1 MHRVYFESFNRKASN
16 FMKQIHLPR
25 ILDELWRLLLIVIGA
40 VLAGAGFSLF
50 QVPYNIAAGGVSGI
64 AILINHFTGWPIA
77 TMYLIMNIPL
87 FVVGFFYLG
96 RWRFLFSTALAV
108 LLFTMTTGLFDQ
120 YLPAL
125 LPEWPITDNILLSA
139 IYAGLVGGIGGGL
152 LYLAGATLGGTAIIG
167 RIIQVKTGLSLS
179 QIYLFVDGAIVLAAG
194 VIFGWEIALYAM
206 LTLLLS
212 GQAADFVL
220 EGPSRAR
227 TAMVVTTQP
236 QPITRALIAELGR
249 GVSYWEA
256 VGGYT
261 GEPRTIVMCTIYRP
275 QVGDLKR
282 VVAAHDPHAF
292 VIIGT
297 TQQALGEGFTEL
309 RQRE

>member
-1 MHRVYFESFNRKASN
+1 M
-16 FMKQIHLPR
+16 MKR
-25 ILDELWRLLLIVIGA
+25 IRWSRIWDELWRLLLILVGA
-40 VLAGAGFSLF
+40 TVSGLGFSLF
-50 QVPYNIAAGGVSGI
+50 QAPYNIAAGGVSGI
-64 AILINHFTGWPIA
+64 AILINHFTGWPISA
-77 TMYLIMNIPL
+77 MYLVMNIPL
-87 FVVGFFYLG
+87 FVLGFFYLG
-96 RWRFLFSTALAV
+96 RWRFLFSTAIAVVIFSASIGLADQFLPT
-108 LLFTMTTGLFDQ
+108 LLDS
-120 YLPAL
+120 
-125 LPEWPITDNILLSA
+125 WPITDNILLST

-152 LYLAGATLGGTAIIG
+152 IYLAGATIGGTAIIG

-179 QIYLFVDGAIVLAAG
+179 QIYLFVDGTIVLAAG
-194 VIFGWEIALYAM
+194 VIFGWEIALYAV

-227 TAMVVTTQP
+227 TAMVITTRP
-236 QPITRALIAELGR
+236 EAITKALIAELGR

-256 VGGYT
+256 IGGYT
-261 GEPRTIVMCTIYRP
+261 GEVRTIVMCTIYRP

-282 VVAAHDPHAF
+282 VVANHDPHAF

-309 RQRE
+309 RKRD

>member
-1 MHRVYFESFNRKASN
+1 
-16 FMKQIHLPR
+16 MKSLHLPR
-25 ILDELWRLLLIVIGA
+25 ILDELWRILLILIGA
-40 VLAGAGFSLF
+40 TLAGAGFSLF

-64 AILINHFTGWPIA
+64 AILINYFTGWPIA

-108 LLFTMTTGLFDQ
+108 LLFTVTTGLLDR

-125 LPEWPITDNILLSA
+125 LSAWPITDNVLLSA

-152 LYLAGATLGGTAIIG
+152 LYVAGATLGGTAIIG
-167 RIIQVKTGLSLS
+167 RVIQVKTGLSLS

-227 TAMVVTTQP
+227 TAMVVTTRP
-236 QPITRALIAELGR
+236 QPITQALIAELGR

-282 VVAAHDPHAF
+282 VVATHDPHAF

-309 RQRE
+309 RRRN

>member
-1 MHRVYFESFNRKASN
+1 
-16 FMKQIHLPR
+16 MKSLHLPR
-25 ILDELWRLLLIVIGA
+25 ILDELWRILLIVIGA
-40 VLAGAGFSLF
+40 TLAGAGFSLF

-64 AILINHFTGWPIA
+64 AILINYFTGWPIA

-96 RWRFLFSTALAV
+96 RWRFLFSTALGV
-108 LLFTMTTGLFDQ
+108 LIFTMTTGLFDR

-125 LPEWPITDNILLSA
+125 LPTWPITDNVLLSA

-152 LYLAGATLGGTAIIG
+152 LYVAGATLGGTAIIG
-167 RIIQVKTGLSLS
+167 RVIQVKTGLSLS

-236 QPITRALIAELGR
+236 QPITQALIAELGR

-282 VVAAHDPHAF
+282 VVATHDPHAF

-309 RQRE
+309 RRRA

>member
-1 MHRVYFESFNRKASN
+1 
-16 FMKQIHLPR
+16 MKR
-25 ILDELWRLLLIVIGA
+25 IRWSRIWDELWRLLLILVGA
-40 VLAGAGFSLF
+40 AVSGLGFSLF
-50 QVPYNIAAGGVSGI
+50 QAPYNIAAGGVSGI
-64 AILINHFTGWPIA
+64 AILINHFTGWPIS
-77 TMYLIMNIPL
+77 TMYLVMNIPL
-87 FVVGFFYLG
+87 FVLGFFYLG
-96 RWRFLFSTALAV
+96 RWRFLFSTAIAVVIFSASIGLADQFLPT
-108 LLFTMTTGLFDQ
+108 LLDS
-120 YLPAL
+120 
-125 LPEWPITDNILLSA
+125 WPITDNILLST

-152 LYLAGATLGGTAIIG
+152 IYLAGATIGGTAIIG

-179 QIYLFVDGAIVLAAG
+179 QIYLFVDGTIVLVAG
-194 VIFGWEIALYAM
+194 IIFGWEIALYAV

-227 TAMVVTTQP
+227 TAMVITTKP
-236 QPITRALIAELGR
+236 EAITKALIAELGR

-261 GEPRTIVMCTIYRP
+261 GEVRTIVMCTIYRP

-282 VVAAHDPHAF
+282 VVANHDPHAF

-309 RQRE
+309 RKRG

>member
-1 MHRVYFESFNRKASN
+1 
-16 FMKQIHLPR
+16 MKR
-25 ILDELWRLLLIVIGA
+25 IRWSRIWDELWRLLLILVGA
-40 VLAGAGFSLF
+40 AVSGLGFSLF
-50 QVPYNIAAGGVSGI
+50 QAPYNIAAGGVSGI
-64 AILINHFTGWPIA
+64 AILINHFTGWPIS
-77 TMYLIMNIPL
+77 TMYLVMNIPL
-87 FVVGFFYLG
+87 FVLGFFYLG
-96 RWRFLFSTALAV
+96 RWRFLFSTAIAVVIFSASIGLA
-108 LLFTMTTGLFDQ
+108 DQ
-120 YLPAL
+120 FLPAL
-125 LPEWPITDNILLSA
+125 LDSWPITDNILLST

-152 LYLAGATLGGTAIIG
+152 IYLAGATIGGTAIIG

-179 QIYLFVDGAIVLAAG
+179 QIYLFVDGTIVLVAG
-194 VIFGWEIALYAM
+194 IIFGWEIALYAV

-227 TAMVVTTQP
+227 TAMVITTKP
-236 QPITRALIAELGR
+236 EAITKALIAELGR

-261 GEPRTIVMCTIYRP
+261 GEVRTIVMCTIYRP

-282 VVAAHDPHAF
+282 VVANHDPHAF

-309 RQRE
+309 RKRG

>member
-1 MHRVYFESFNRKASN
+1 
-16 FMKQIHLPR
+16 MKRIRLPR
-25 ILDELWRLLLIVIGA
+25 ILDELWRLLLIIIGA
-40 VLAGAGFSLF
+40 VLAGIGFSLF
-50 QVPYNIAAGGVSGI
+50 QVPYNIAAGGLSGI
-64 AILINHFTGWPIA
+64 AIIINHFTGWPIA

-108 LLFTMTTGLFDQ
+108 LIFTVTTGLFDQ
-120 YLPAL
+120 HLPTL
-125 LPEWPITDNILLSA
+125 LPKWPITDNILLSA

-152 LYLAGATLGGTAIIG
+152 LYLAGATLGGTAVIG

-179 QIYLFVDGAIVLAAG
+179 QIYLFVDGAIVLVAG

-227 TAMVVTTQP
+227 TAMVVTTRP
-236 QPITRALIAELGR
+236 QPITQALIAELGR

-261 GEPRTIVMCTIYRP
+261 GEARTIVMCTIYRP

-282 VVAAHDPHAF
+282 IVATYDPHAF

>member
-1 MHRVYFESFNRKASN
+1 
-16 FMKQIHLPR
+16 MKRFQLPR
-25 ILDELWRLLLIVIGA
+25 ILDELWRLFLIVLGA

-64 AILINHFTGWPIA
+64 AILINHFTGWPIS

-108 LLFTMTTGLFDQ
+108 VLFTVTTGYFDRS
-120 YLPAL
+120 LPAL

-167 RIIQVKTGLSLS
+167 RIVQVKSGLSLS
-179 QIYLFVDGAIVLAAG
+179 EIYLFVDGAIVLAAG

-236 QPITRALIAELGR
+236 QPITQALIAELGR

-261 GEPRTIVMCTIYRP
+261 GEPRTIVMCTLYRP

-282 VVAAHDPHAF
+282 IVAQHDPHAF

-309 RQRE
+309 RRRE

>member
-1 MHRVYFESFNRKASN
+1 
-16 FMKQIHLPR
+16 
-25 ILDELWRLLLIVIGA
+25 
-40 VLAGAGFSLF
+40 
-50 QVPYNIAAGGVSGI
+50 
-64 AILINHFTGWPIA
+64 
-77 TMYLIMNIPL
+77 MYLIMNIPL

-108 LLFTMTTGLFDQ
+108 LIFTVTTGLFDQ
-120 YLPAL
+120 HLPTL
-125 LPEWPITDNILLSA
+125 LPKWPITDNILLSA

-152 LYLAGATLGGTAIIG
+152 LYLAGATLGGTAVIG

-179 QIYLFVDGAIVLAAG
+179 QIYLFVDGAIVLVAG

-227 TAMVVTTQP
+227 TAMVVTTRP
-236 QPITRALIAELGR
+236 QPITQALIAELGR

-261 GEPRTIVMCTIYRP
+261 GEARTIVMCTIYRP

-282 VVAAHDPHAF
+282 IVATYDPHAF

>member
-1 MHRVYFESFNRKASN
+1 
-16 FMKQIHLPR
+16 MKR
-25 ILDELWRLLLIVIGA
+25 IRWSRIWDELWRLLLILIGA
-40 VLAGAGFSLF
+40 TVSGLGFSLF
-50 QVPYNIAAGGVSGI
+50 QAPYNIAAGGVTGI
-64 AILINHFTGWPIA
+64 AILINHFTGWPISV
-77 TMYLIMNIPL
+77 MYLVMNVPL
-87 FVVGFFYLG
+87 FVLGFFYLG
-96 RWRFLFSTALAV
+96 RWRFLFSTAIAV
-108 LLFTMTTGLFDQ
+108 LVFSTTIGFADQ
-120 YLPAL
+120 YLPML
-125 LPEWPITDNILLSA
+125 LDEWPITNNILLSTV
-139 IYAGLVGGIGGGL
+139 YAGLVGGIGGGL
-152 LYLAGATLGGTAIIG
+152 IYLAGATIGGTAIIG

-194 VIFGWEIALYAM
+194 VIFGWEIALYAV
-206 LTLLLS
+206 LTLLLN

-227 TAMVVTTQP
+227 TAMVITTRP
-236 QPITRALIAELGR
+236 EAITKALIAELGR

-261 GEPRTIVMCTIYRP
+261 GEVRTIVMCTIYRP

-282 VVAAHDPHAF
+282 VVASQDPHAF

-309 RQRE
+309 RQRG

>member
-1 MHRVYFESFNRKASN
+1 MT
-16 FMKQIHLPR
+16 MKRFQLPR
-25 ILDELWRLLLIVIGA
+25 ILDELWRLFLIVLGA

-64 AILINHFTGWPIA
+64 AILINHFTGWPIS
-77 TMYLIMNIPL
+77 TMYLVMNIPL

-108 LLFTMTTGLFDQ
+108 VLFTVTTGYFDRS
-120 YLPAL
+120 LPAL

-167 RIIQVKTGLSLS
+167 RVIQVKTGLALS
-179 QIYLFVDGAIVLAAG
+179 QIYLFVDGTIVVAAG
-194 VIFGWEIALYAM
+194 IIFGWEIALYAM

-236 QPITRALIAELGR
+236 QAISQALIAELGR

-261 GEPRTIVMCTIYRP
+261 GEPRTIVMCTLYRP

-282 VVAAHDPHAF
+282 IVGQLDPHAF

-309 RQRE
+309 RRRG

>member
-1 MHRVYFESFNRKASN
+1 
-16 FMKQIHLPR
+16 MKYLHLPR
-25 ILDELWRLLLIVIGA
+25 ILDELWRILLILIGA
-40 VLAGAGFSLF
+40 TLAGAGFSLF
-50 QVPYNIAAGGVSGI
+50 QVPYSIAAGGVSGI
-64 AILINHFTGWPIA
+64 AILINSFTGWPIA
-77 TMYLIMNIPL
+77 AMYLIMNIPL
-87 FVVGFFYLG
+87 FVVGFFFLG
-96 RWRFLFSTALAV
+96 RWRFLFSTALGV
-108 LLFTMTTGLFDQ
+108 LIFTVTTGLFDR
-120 YLPAL
+120 YLPTL
-125 LPEWPITDNILLSA
+125 LPTWPITNNTLLSA

-167 RIIQVKTGLSLS
+167 RVIQVKTGLSLS

-194 VIFGWEIALYAM
+194 VLFGWEIALYAM

-236 QPITRALIAELGR
+236 QPITQALIAELGR

-275 QVGDLKR
+275 QVSDLKR
-282 VVAAHDPHAF
+282 VVATYDPHAF
-292 VIIGT
+292 VVIGM

-309 RQRE
+309 RRRN

>member
-1 MHRVYFESFNRKASN
+1 MRRL
-16 FMKQIHLPR
+16 QLPR
-25 ILDELWRLLLIVIGA
+25 ILDEMWRLFLILVGA

-64 AILINHFTGWPIA
+64 AILINHFTGWSISA
-77 TMYLIMNIPL
+77 MYLIMNVPL
-87 FVVGFFYLG
+87 FVVGFIYLG
-96 RWRFLFSTALAV
+96 RWRFLISTALAV
-108 LLFTMTTGLFDQ
+108 FLFSATTAFADR
-120 YLPAL
+120 YLPSVLAQ
-125 LPEWPITDNILLSA
+125 WPITDNILLSA

-152 LYLAGATLGGTAIIG
+152 IYLAGATLGGTAIVG

-194 VIFGWEIALYAM
+194 IVFGWEIALYAM

-212 GQAADFVL
+212 GQAADFVM

-227 TAMVVTTQP
+227 TAMVVTTNP
-236 QPITRALIAELGR
+236 EEITRALIGELGR

-256 VGGYT
+256 IGGYT
-261 GEPRTIVMCTIYRP
+261 GEKRTIVMCTIYRP

-282 VVAAHDPHAF
+282 VVATYDPHAF

-309 RQRE
+309 RTRG

>member
-1 MHRVYFESFNRKASN
+1 
-16 FMKQIHLPR
+16 MKYLHLPR
-25 ILDELWRLLLIVIGA
+25 ILDELWRILLILIGA
-40 VLAGAGFSLF
+40 TLAGAGFSLF
-50 QVPYNIAAGGVSGI
+50 QVPYSIAAGGVSGI
-64 AILINHFTGWPIA
+64 AILINSFTGWPIA
-77 TMYLIMNIPL
+77 AMYLIMNIPL
-87 FVVGFFYLG
+87 FVVGFFFLG
-96 RWRFLFSTALAV
+96 RWRFLFSTALGV
-108 LLFTMTTGLFDQ
+108 LIFTMTTGLFDR
-120 YLPAL
+120 YLPTL
-125 LPEWPITDNILLSA
+125 LPTWPITDNTLLSA

-167 RIIQVKTGLSLS
+167 RVIQVKTGLSLS

-194 VIFGWEIALYAM
+194 VLFGWEIALYAM

-227 TAMVVTTQP
+227 TAMVVTTRP
-236 QPITRALIAELGR
+236 QPITQALIAELGR

-275 QVGDLKR
+275 QVSDLKR
-282 VVAAHDPHAF
+282 VVATYDPHAF
-292 VIIGT
+292 VVIGM

-309 RQRE
+309 RQRN

>member
-1 MHRVYFESFNRKASN
+1 
-16 FMKQIHLPR
+16 MKQLRLPR
-25 ILDELWRLLLIVIGA
+25 ILDELWRLMLIVIGA
-40 VLAGAGFSLF
+40 VLAGLGFSLF

-64 AILINHFTGWPIA
+64 AILINHFTGWPISV
-77 TMYLIMNIPL
+77 MYLVMNVPL
-87 FVVGFFYLG
+87 FVLGFFYLG
-96 RWRFLFSTALAV
+96 RWRFLISTALAV
-108 LLFTMTTGLFDQ
+108 LLFSFTTGVGNQ
-120 YLPAL
+120 YLPTVLA
-125 LPEWPITDNILLSA
+125 EWPITDNILLSA
-139 IYAGLVGGIGGGL
+139 IYAGLIGGIGGGL
-152 LYLAGATLGGTAIIG
+152 LYLAGATMGGTAIIG

-194 VIFGWEIALYAM
+194 IVFGWEIALYAM

-212 GQAADFVL
+212 GQAADFVM

-227 TAMVVTTQP
+227 TAMVITTEP
-236 QPITRALIAELGR
+236 EAITRALIAELGR

-261 GEPRTIVMCTIYRP
+261 GEKRTVVMCTIYRP
-275 QVGDLKR
+275 QVGELKR
-282 VVAAHDPHAF
+282 VVASHDPHAF

-309 RQRE
+309 RQRG

>member
-1 MHRVYFESFNRKASN
+1 
-16 FMKQIHLPR
+16 MKR
-25 ILDELWRLLLIVIGA
+25 IRWSRIWEELWRLLLILVGA
-40 VLAGAGFSLF
+40 VVSGLGFSLF
-50 QVPYNIAAGGVSGI
+50 QAPYNIAAGGVSGI
-64 AILINHFTGWPIA
+64 AILINHFTGWPISA
-77 TMYLIMNIPL
+77 MYLAMNVPL
-87 FVVGFFYLG
+87 FILGFFYLG
-96 RWRFLFSTALAV
+96 RWRFLFSTAIAV
-108 LLFTMTTGLFDQ
+108 LIFSAAIGLADQ
-120 YLPAL
+120 YLPML
-125 LPEWPITDNILLSA
+125 LYQWPITDNILLST

-152 LYLAGATLGGTAIIG
+152 IYLAGATIGGTAIIG
-167 RIIQVKTGLSLS
+167 RIIQVRTVLSLS
-179 QIYLFVDGAIVLAAG
+179 QIYLFVDGTIVLAAG
-194 VIFGWEIALYAM
+194 IIFGWEIALYAV

-227 TAMVVTTQP
+227 TAMVITTRP
-236 QPITRALIAELGR
+236 EAITKALIAELGR

-261 GEPRTIVMCTIYRP
+261 GEVRTIVMCTIYRP

-282 VVAAHDPHAF
+282 IVASHDPHAF

-309 RQRE
+309 RKRD

>member
-1 MHRVYFESFNRKASN
+1 
-16 FMKQIHLPR
+16 MKR
-25 ILDELWRLLLIVIGA
+25 IRWSRIWDELWRLLLILVGA
-40 VLAGAGFSLF
+40 VVSGLGFSLF
-50 QVPYNIAAGGVSGI
+50 QAPYNIAAGGVSGI
-64 AILINHFTGWPIA
+64 AILINHFTGWPIS
-77 TMYLIMNIPL
+77 TMYLVMNIPL
-87 FVVGFFYLG
+87 FVLGFFYLG
-96 RWRFLFSTALAV
+96 RWRFLFSTAIAVVIFSASIGLA
-108 LLFTMTTGLFDQ
+108 DQ
-120 YLPAL
+120 FLPAL
-125 LPEWPITDNILLSA
+125 LDSWPITDNILLST

-152 LYLAGATLGGTAIIG
+152 IYLAGATIGGTAIIG

-179 QIYLFVDGAIVLAAG
+179 QIYLFVDGTIVLAAG
-194 VIFGWEIALYAM
+194 IIFGWEIALYAV

-227 TAMVVTTQP
+227 TAMVITTKP
-236 QPITRALIAELGR
+236 EAITKALIAELGR

-261 GEPRTIVMCTIYRP
+261 GEVRTIVMCTIYRP

-282 VVAAHDPHAF
+282 VVANHDPHAF

-309 RQRE
+309 RKRG

>member
-1 MHRVYFESFNRKASN
+1 
-16 FMKQIHLPR
+16 
-25 ILDELWRLLLIVIGA
+25 
-40 VLAGAGFSLF
+40 
-50 QVPYNIAAGGVSGI
+50 
-64 AILINHFTGWPIA
+64 
-77 TMYLIMNIPL
+77 MYLAMNVPL
-87 FVVGFFYLG
+87 FVLGFFYLG
-96 RWRFLFSTALAV
+96 RWRFLFSTAVAV
-108 LLFTMTTGLFDQ
+108 LVFTAAIGLSDQ
-120 YLPAL
+120 YLPL
-125 LPEWPITDNILLSA
+125 LLEEWPITDNILLST

-152 LYLAGATLGGTAIIG
+152 VYLAGATIGGTAIIG

-179 QIYLFVDGAIVLAAG
+179 QIYLFVDGSIVLVAG
-194 VIFGWEIALYAM
+194 VIFGWEIALYAV

-227 TAMVVTTQP
+227 TAMVVTTRP
-236 QPITRALIAELGR
+236 QEITRALIAELGR
-249 GVSYWEA
+249 GVSYWDA

-261 GEPRTIVMCTIYRP
+261 GEVRTIVMCTIYRP

-282 VVAAHDPHAF
+282 IVASHDPQAF

-309 RQRE
+309 RNRS